1 MPDHATVGGDDDT
14 QDLGALS
21 RVSAWFV
28 ETCASITDDQWDLP
42 TPCTDW
48 TLEPLVDHVT
58 GGNRFTVD
66 ILRGIDGED
75 ALAAATASFTPD
87 HQVRSSAISSTEHQL
102 QAFNSPEALDRLCS
116 HLGAQLTG
124 RQVLHIRIHEL
135 IIHTWDVAQSISPP
149 TIIPQLLV
157 TWAVAELA
165 RPDSITIERFR
176 IGPYEE
182 PTDTHTA
189 HEALLAAFG
198 RRGLATT

>member
-21 RVSAWFV
+21 TVSAWFV
-28 ETCASITDDQWDLP
+28 ETCASITDDQWGLP

-48 TLEPLVDHVT
+48 TLEHLVDHVT

-66 ILRGIDGED
+66 ILRGTDGDD
-75 ALAAATASFTPD
+75 ALAAATSSFTPD

-102 QAFNSPEALDRLCS
+102 QAFNSAEALDRLCS

-135 IIHTWDVAQSISPP
+135 IIHTWDMAQAISPQ
-149 TIIPQLLV
+149 TTIPQGLV
-157 TWAVAELA
+157 TWAVAELV
-165 RPDSITIERFR
+165 RSDSITIERFG
-176 IGPYEE
+176 IGPHEE
-182 PTDTHTA
+182 PTGTLTA
-189 HEALLAAFG
+189 HDALLDTFG
-198 RRGLATT
+198 RQSTG